1 MSTDTRNNNTIVAGI
16 DIGSNSIRLLI
27 ASVKDYK
34 IENIIYQEKATA
46 RLASNINKT
55 GRLDASRIDAAIEA
69 LKSFKKAID
78 KYKVDKVKAVATS
91 AIREA
96 ENGGDFIQKALE
108 AGIKV
113 DIISGIDEGIMEY
126 NGVKAG
132 LEIDDSVLITDVGGG
147 STEII
152 SLNDDK
158 TIHAESYKIGVVKT
172 ADMFDF
178 KNNAV
183 KSIELCKDYV
193 KNFFSAQNIIK
204 NPNMFIATA
213 GTATTLAAI
222 DMDMTRYDWTKINGY
237 KMNIDKIENIMLRIA
252 NTDYDKRILINGM
265 DKGREDL
272 ILPGIIIILEV
283 MRKADVKIMTV
294 SDFGLREGVVVT
306 AAYS

>member
-1 MSTDTRNNNTIVAGI
+1 STDTRNNSTIVAGI

-27 ASVKDYK
+27 SSVKDYK

-55 GRLDASRIDAAIEA
+55 GRLDVSRIDAAIEA

-113 DIISGIDEGIMEY
+113 DIISGIEEGIMEY

-152 SLNDDK
+152 RLNDDK

-193 KNFFSAQNIIK
+193 KNFFSPQNIIK

-272 ILPGIIIILEV
+272 ILPGIIIILEI